1 MTDLNLNFDT
11 GNKNVPLSNNT
22 GNSNINLQSGNLLSP
37 TTDFSPKKIIT
48 EIPNFWKTLA
58 NQPDNL
64 ERTWNSLQQIMK
76 KGAIDP
82 ITKELIG
89 SASKRIYGNI
99 LDSENDIDKISIRDI
114 IFGFVLCVILFL
126 AVNWFI

>member
-1 MTDLNLNFDT
+1 MIKMRFRTRRSRLKHRIMGELSKTNPNIDTVIDIFEEFETD
-11 GNKNVPLSNNT
+11 
-22 GNSNINLQSGNLLSP
+22 NINSINKLKRKKKVTLRKISGALKQSISAHG
-37 TTDFSPKKIIT
+37 
-48 EIPNFWKTLA
+48 
-58 NQPDNL
+58 
-64 ERTWNSLQQIMK
+64 
-76 KGAIDP
+76 P